1 MAQCRLVNAIRI
13 MLGLSRLNGFDGVFG
28 NFRIYGPPSSGKPVT
43 QDYPTLQAESWFR
56 AVG

>member
-1 MAQCRLVNAIRI
+1 
-13 MLGLSRLNGFDGVFG
+13 LSRLNGFDGVFG

-56 AVG
+56 AEG